1 MTLPTHRKH
10 IDNPPHQFSE
20 MNTETVSELHQS
32 LRRIFGDEADEVIQ
46 TRLENQEFQEAE
58 QLLLTAGIDP
68 NEVYEQAVD
77 DIQLTE
83 RLMEQGINPPRR
95 LDRLSEAEFF
105 ALDEHQLESYLTAYG
120 IDVSAMVKK
129 VTSDIQE
136 QRQWYKFRWPQNWGI
151 STDFWLRPPAI
162 AATLAFCLVVVGG
175 GLSLTF
181 FQSKPVT
188 DGFVAQIEPD
198 KRLATPSLALNPSDS
213 AISKDLFA
221 LASQPATQVALVNPV
236 FDQDSE
242 VGGWL
247 PSIELNESFVM
258 SDIQIPD
265 SEKQLY
271 VQARSVVV
279 KHSEQ
284 LVQEP
289 INLSKVTEFVFA
301 SGDTLSHGM
310 SAAGL
315 PANLWP
321 AIIDRVGTQFQ
332 PGEKLI
338 FYSQNDE
345 FEQLV
350 VIRKKQPKTIVTADL
365 TVETASAVKTQIHTL
380 QGRIDTSLY
389 AALLNDVDESVVWRI
404 STRLKH
410 MKVPLKTLPKDS
422 NYEIR
427 IEKIVGKDGE
437 TIRYGTIKSIRINT
451 KNKETS
457 SKGHIYEYSV

>member
-1 MTLPTHRKH
+1 
-10 IDNPPHQFSE
+10 

-32 LRRIFGDEADEVIQ
+32 LRRIFGDEADEIIL

-151 STDFWLRPPAI
+151 STGFWLRPPAI

-175 GLSLTF
+175 GLSLKF

-188 DGFVAQIEPD
+188 DDFVAQVEPD
-198 KRLATPSLALNPSDS
+198 NHLATRSLAFNQNNNAMPEDS
-213 AISKDLFA
+213 SP
-221 LASQPATQVALVNPV
+221 LASQPATQVAFIKPV
-236 FDQDSE
+236 FDQDPD

-247 PSIELNESFVM
+247 PSIELNESVVM

-271 VQARSVVV
+271 VQARSVVA

-289 INLSKVTEFVFA
+289 INLSKVTEFVFS

-315 PANLWP
+315 PATLWP

-437 TIRYGTIKSIRINT
+437 TIRYGAIKSIRIST
-451 KNKETS
+451 KNKETP

>member
-1 MTLPTHRKH
+1 MNLLTHRNR
-10 IDNPPHQFSE
+10 IDNPLHKASE
-20 MNTETVSELHQS
+20 MNTETASELHQS
-32 LRRIFGDEADEVIQ
+32 LRRIFGAEADEFIQ
-46 TRLENQEFQEAE
+46 TRLEDQEFQEAE
-58 QLLLTAGIDP
+58 QLLLTAGINP

-83 RLMEQGINPPRR
+83 RLIEWGIIPPRR

-120 IDVSAMVKK
+120 VDVPALVKK

-136 QRQWYKFRWPQNWGI
+136 QRQWYKFRWPGNWGI

-188 DGFVAQIEPD
+188 EGFVAQVEPD
-198 KRLATPSLALNPSDS
+198 KRLATPSQALDQIDGAIPEDS
-213 AISKDLFA
+213 FA
-221 LASQPATQVALVNPV
+221 LASQAATQVALVNSV
-236 FDQDSE
+236 FDQDSD

-247 PSIELNESFVM
+247 PPTELNELVVID
-258 SDIQIPD
+258 DIHIPV

-271 VQARSVVV
+271 VEVRSVVV
-279 KHSEQ
+279 KHSAQ

-289 INLSKVTEFVFA
+289 INLSKVTEFVFS

-315 PANLWP
+315 PPNLWP
-321 AIIDRVGTQFQ
+321 AIIDRIGTQFQ

-338 FYSQNDE
+338 FYSQNDQ
-345 FEQLV
+345 FERLV

-365 TVETASAVKTQIHTL
+365 TVETNSAVKTLIHTIY
-380 QGRIDTSLY
+380 GRIDTSLY
-389 AALLNDVDESVVWRI
+389 AALLNDLDESVVWRI

-410 MKVPLKTLPKDS
+410 MKVPLRTLPKDS

-427 IEKIVGKDGE
+427 IEKIVGEDGE
-437 TIRYGTIKSIRINT
+437 TIRYGAIKSIRIDT

>member
-1 MTLPTHRKH
+1 
-10 IDNPPHQFSE
+10 
-20 MNTETVSELHQS
+20 
-32 LRRIFGDEADEVIQ
+32 
-46 TRLENQEFQEAE
+46 
-58 QLLLTAGIDP
+58 
-68 NEVYEQAVD
+68 
-77 DIQLTE
+77 
-83 RLMEQGINPPRR
+83 
-95 LDRLSEAEFF
+95 
-105 ALDEHQLESYLTAYG
+105 
-120 IDVSAMVKK
+120 
-129 VTSDIQE
+129 
-136 QRQWYKFRWPQNWGI
+136 QWYKFRWPQNWGI
-151 STDFWLRPPAI
+151 STDLWLRPPAI

-188 DGFVAQIEPD
+188 DDFVAQVEPD
-198 KRLATPSLALNPSDS
+198 NHLATRSLALNQSNSAMPEDS
-213 AISKDLFA
+213 FS
-221 LASQPATQVALVNPV
+221 LASQPATQVAFVKPV

-247 PSIELNESFVM
+247 PSIELNESVVM
-258 SDIQIPD
+258 NDIQTPD

-271 VQARSVVV
+271 VQARSVVA

-289 INLSKVTEFVFA
+289 INLSKVTEFVFS

-315 PANLWP
+315 PATLWP

-365 TVETASAVKTQIHTL
+365 SVETASAVKTQIHTL

-437 TIRYGTIKSIRINT
+437 TIRYGAIKSIRINT
-451 KNKETS
+451 KNKETP

>member
-1 MTLPTHRKH
+1 
-10 IDNPPHQFSE
+10 

-46 TRLENQEFQEAE
+46 ARLENREYQEAE
-58 QLLLTAGIDP
+58 QLLLTAGINP

-83 RLMEQGINPPRR
+83 RLMDQGITPPRR

-105 ALDEHQLESYLTAYG
+105 ALDEHKLESYLTAYG
-120 IDVSAMVKK
+120 IDVPALVKQ

-136 QRQWYKFRWPQNWGI
+136 PRQWYKFRWPENWSI
-151 STDFWLRPPAI
+151 STDLWLRPPAI
-162 AATLAFCLVVVGG
+162 TATIAFCLVVVGG
-175 GLSLTF
+175 GLALTL

-188 DGFVAQIEPD
+188 DNLVAQVEPD
-198 KRLATPSLALNPSDS
+198 KRLTTPSLPLSQSDS
-213 AISKDLFA
+213 AISEHLFDLS
-221 LASQPATQVALVNPV
+221 SQPTRQVALVDPV
-236 FDQDSE
+236 VDQDLD

-247 PSIELNESFVM
+247 PSPGLNESVVM
-258 SDIQIPD
+258 SDIQLPD
-265 SEKQLY
+265 SGTQLHFKT
-271 VQARSVVV
+271 RPVVA
-279 KHSEQ
+279 KHPTQ
-284 LVQEP
+284 LAQEP
-289 INLSKVTEFVFA
+289 INLSKVTEFVFS

-315 PANLWP
+315 PAHLWP

-338 FYSQNDE
+338 FYSQNDQ

-350 VIRKKQPKTIVTADL
+350 VLRKKQPKTIVTADL
-365 TVETASAVKTQIHTL
+365 TVETTSAVKTQIHTI

-389 AALLNDVDESVVWRI
+389 AALLNDLDESVVWRI

-437 TIRYGTIKSIRINT
+437 TIRYGAIKSIRINT
-451 KNKETS
+451 TNKETP

>member
-1 MTLPTHRKH
+1 MP
-10 IDNPPHQFSE
+10 E
-20 MNTETVSELHQS
+20 
-32 LRRIFGDEADEVIQ
+32 
-46 TRLENQEFQEAE
+46 
-58 QLLLTAGIDP
+58 
-68 NEVYEQAVD
+68 
-77 DIQLTE
+77 
-83 RLMEQGINPPRR
+83 
-95 LDRLSEAEFF
+95 
-105 ALDEHQLESYLTAYG
+105 
-120 IDVSAMVKK
+120 
-129 VTSDIQE
+129 
-136 QRQWYKFRWPQNWGI
+136 
-151 STDFWLRPPAI
+151 
-162 AATLAFCLVVVGG
+162 
-175 GLSLTF
+175 
-181 FQSKPVT
+181 
-188 DGFVAQIEPD
+188 
-198 KRLATPSLALNPSDS
+198 DS
-213 AISKDLFA
+213 SP
-221 LASQPATQVALVNPV
+221 LASQPATQVAFVKPG
-236 FDQDSE
+236 FDQDPD

-247 PSIELNESFVM
+247 PSIELNESVVM

-271 VQARSVVV
+271 VQVRSVVV

-289 INLSKVTEFVFA
+289 INLSKVTEFVFS

-315 PANLWP
+315 PTTLWP

-410 MKVPLKTLPKDS
+410 M
-422 NYEIR
+422 
-427 IEKIVGKDGE
+427 
-437 TIRYGTIKSIRINT
+437 
-451 KNKETS
+451 
-457 SKGHIYEYSV
+457 

>member
-1 MTLPTHRKH
+1 MTLPTHRKR
-10 IDNPPHQFSE
+10 IDNPLHQFLE

-46 TRLENQEFQEAE
+46 TRLEDQEFQEAE

-68 NEVYEQAVD
+68 NEIYEQAVD

-83 RLMEQGINPPRR
+83 RLMEQGIDPPRR

-105 ALDEHQLESYLTAYG
+105 ALDEHQLECYLTAYG
-120 IDVSAMVKK
+120 IDVPALVKK

-136 QRQWYKFRWPQNWGI
+136 QREWYKFRWPGNWGI

-181 FQSKPVT
+181 FQSEPVT

-213 AISKDLFA
+213 ALSEDLFA
-221 LASQPATQVALVNPV
+221 LSSQPGTQVALVNPV
-236 FDQDSE
+236 LDQDSD

-247 PSIELNESFVM
+247 PSTELNRSVVID
-258 SDIQIPD
+258 DIQIPD
-265 SEKQLY
+265 SEKLLN
-271 VQARSVVV
+271 VETRSVVV
-279 KHSEQ
+279 KHSAQ

-289 INLSKVTEFVFA
+289 INLSTVTEFVFS

-315 PANLWP
+315 PPNLWP
-321 AIIDRVGTQFQ
+321 AIIDKVGTQFQ

-338 FYSQNDE
+338 FYSQNDQ

-365 TVETASAVKTQIHTL
+365 SMETASAVETQIRIIH
-380 QGRIDTSLY
+380 GRIDTSLY
-389 AALLNDVDESVVWRI
+389 AALLKDLDESVVWRI

-427 IEKIVGKDGE
+427 IERIVGKDGE
-437 TIRYGTIKSIRINT
+437 TIRYGVIKSIRINT
-451 KNKETS
+451 QNKETS

>member
-1 MTLPTHRKH
+1 MTLPTHRKR
-10 IDNPPHQFSE
+10 IDNPPHQFLE

-32 LRRIFGDEADEVIQ
+32 LRRIFGDEAEEVIQ

-136 QRQWYKFRWPQNWGI
+136 RRQWYKFRWPQDWGI
-151 STDFWLRPPAI
+151 SADFWLRPPAI

-175 GLSLTF
+175 GLRLTV
-181 FQSKPVT
+181 FQSEPVT
-188 DGFVAQIEPD
+188 DGFVAQVEPD
-198 KRLATPSLALNPSDS
+198 KRLAASSLAVDQIAS
-213 AISKDLFA
+213 AIPEESFV
-221 LASQPATQVALVNPV
+221 LASQFATQVALVNPV
-236 FDQDSE
+236 FDQIPDL
-242 VGGWL
+242 GGWL
-247 PSIELNESFVM
+247 PSTELNQFVGID
-258 SDIQIPD
+258 DIQIPD
-265 SEKQLY
+265 SEKQLN
-271 VQARSVVV
+271 VETRSVVV
-279 KHSEQ
+279 KHSAQ

-289 INLSKVTEFVFA
+289 INLSKVTEFVFS

-338 FYSQNDE
+338 FYSQNDQ

-365 TVETASAVKTQIHTL
+365 TVETTSAVKTQIHTI

-389 AALLNDVDESVVWRI
+389 AALLNDLDESVVWRI

-427 IEKIVGKDGE
+427 IERIVGKDGE
-437 TIRYGTIKSIRINT
+437 TIRYGAIKSIRINT
-451 KNKETS
+451 QSNKTS
-457 SKGHIYEYSV
+457 SKGHVYEYSV

>member
-1 MTLPTHRKH
+1 
-10 IDNPPHQFSE
+10 

-151 STDFWLRPPAI
+151 STDLSLRPPAI

-175 GLSLTF
+175 GLSLKF
-181 FQSKPVT
+181 FQSNPVT
-188 DGFVAQIEPD
+188 DDFVAQVEPD
-198 KRLATPSLALNPSDS
+198 NHLATRSLALNQSNSAAPEDS
-213 AISKDLFA
+213 FSLT
-221 LASQPATQVALVNPV
+221 SQPATQVALVKPV
-236 FDQDSE
+236 FDQDSD

-247 PSIELNESFVM
+247 PSIELNESVVM
-258 SDIQIPD
+258 NDIQPPD

-289 INLSKVTEFVFA
+289 INLSKVTEFVFS

-315 PANLWP
+315 PATLWP

-365 TVETASAVKTQIHTL
+365 TVETASAVKTQIHTIY
-380 QGRIDTSLY
+380 GRIDSSLY

-437 TIRYGTIKSIRINT
+437 TIRYGAIKSIRINT
-451 KNKETS
+451 KNKETP

>member
-1 MTLPTHRKH
+1 
-10 IDNPPHQFSE
+10 

-32 LRRIFGDEADEVIQ
+32 LRRIFGDEADQVIQ

-68 NEVYEQAVD
+68 NEVYEQAVN

-105 ALDEHQLESYLTAYG
+105 ALDERQLESYLTAYD
-120 IDVSAMVKK
+120 IDVSDMVKK

-136 QRQWYKFRWPQNWGI
+136 QRQWYKFGWPQNWGI

-181 FQSKPVT
+181 FQSEPVT
-188 DGFVAQIEPD
+188 DIFVAQVEPD
-198 KRLATPSLALNPSDS
+198 KGPATPSLAINQIAS
-213 AISKDLFA
+213 AIPEESFA

-236 FDQDSE
+236 FNQDSDI
-242 VGGWL
+242 GGWL
-247 PSIELNESFVM
+247 PSTELNKSVVIN
-258 SDIQIPD
+258 DIQVPD
-265 SEKQLY
+265 SEKGLY
-271 VQARSVVV
+271 AEARSVIATR
-279 KHSEQ
+279 SAQ

-289 INLSKVTEFVFA
+289 INLSKVTEFVFS

-338 FYSQNDE
+338 VYAQNDQ

-350 VIRKKQPKTIVTADL
+350 VIRKKQPKTIVAADL
-365 TVETASAVKTQIHTL
+365 TVETTSPVKTRIHIIH
-380 QGRIDTSLY
+380 GRIDTSLY
-389 AALLNDVDESVVWRI
+389 TALLNDLDESVVWRI

-410 MKVPLKTLPKDS
+410 MKVPLRTLPKDS
-422 NYEIR
+422 HYEIR
-427 IEKIVGKDGE
+427 IEQIVGKDGE
-437 TIRYGTIKSIRINT
+437 TIRYGAIKSIRINT
-451 KNKETS
+451 QNKETS
-457 SKGHIYEYSV
+457 SKGQIYEYSV